1 MHRVKRIILYAILPA
16 FAALL
21 AVVPAG
27 AQAPPDIDSC
37 RNVWTNTTHSL
48 DDRAKALSYVLYAD
62 TSPDALEKAWLLLGK
77 GKADPD
83 DPVWKRAYAA
93 DAMVRARRTG
103 QHDDHEGAAK
113 WFAIAAE
120 RYKAIGNKRFET
132 EAQRWC
138 GYALNNLGRFREAAP
153 RLMAAER
160 GYKELKDSTGI
171 TDVCCSLGYAFITQ
185 GSYDLAKAQFLRGL
199 SYSHGRDDQWEFT
212 MLYKIA
218 ECEFDGGRYDSA
230 RVYLDRARYFMQ
242 HHEVEDYDNTV
253 MSLEADFALREKRC
267 DEALTVY
274 RTILDTMRK
283 KDFMADRIA
292 SEMLFVADA
301 QACARQYEQTYRTAH
316 DALLIAQR
324 IGMLELQERALRIM
338 ANAKEALGEPEEALR
353 LQKRMVA
360 VRDSIAHNESL
371 SVLSSSLLGMEVEQQ
386 LRADSLSAAL
396 AISEARATADRS
408 RTQRIILIS
417 LTALILV
424 IAALLVNRYRL
435 KRRLQVEQLRTRL
448 ARDLHDDI
456 GGTLSSISILS
467 NVVKK
472 RAEASGDA
480 DAAASMEKISER
492 SQRLMRDMSDIV
504 WSVDPG
510 KDSVT
515 DLIGRMREFGTSVL
529 EPKGIAFHFNA
540 PENVL
545 TRELSVEVKKNLYL
559 IFKEAVNNAAKHA
572 GARSVFVEVSM
583 NARALHVQVDDDGSG
598 MRTDAPVTGHGGNG
612 LRNMRARAEEIG
624 ALFSTGISDRGG
636 VRVAVELVMN

>member
-1 MHRVKRIILYAILPA
+1 
-16 FAALL
+16 
-21 AVVPAG
+21 
-27 AQAPPDIDSC
+27 
-37 RNVWTNTTHSL
+37 
-48 DDRAKALSYVLYAD
+48 
-62 TSPDALEKAWLLLGK
+62 
-77 GKADPD
+77 
-83 DPVWKRAYAA
+83 
-93 DAMVRARRTG
+93 
-103 QHDDHEGAAK
+103 
-113 WFAIAAE
+113 
-120 RYKAIGNKRFET
+120 
-132 EAQRWC
+132 
-138 GYALNNLGRFREAAP
+138 
-153 RLMAAER
+153 MAAER

-171 TDVCCSLGYAFITQ
+171 TDVCCSLGYAFVTQ
-185 GSYDLAKAQFLRGL
+185 ENYDLAKTQFLRGL

-230 RVYLDRARYFMQ
+230 RVYLQHARNFMQ
-242 HHEVEDYDNTV
+242 HHDVDDYDDTV
-253 MSLEADFALREKRC
+253 MGLEADFALRDKRC

-274 RTILDTMRK
+274 RTILDKMRK
-283 KDFMADRIA
+283 EGYTADRIG
-292 SEMLFVADA
+292 SQMLYVAGAHTCA
-301 QACARQYEQTYRTAH
+301 QEHDKAYRMAH
-316 DALLIAQR
+316 DALLIAER
-324 IGMLELQERALRIM
+324 TGMLELQVRALRIM
-338 ANAKEALGEPEEALR
+338 ANAKEEIGDPGEALR

-360 VRDSIAHNESL
+360 LRDSLERNESL
-371 SVLSSSLLGMEVEQQ
+371 SVLSSSLLGMEMEEQ
-386 LRADSLSAAL
+386 LRADSLTAAF

-408 RTQRIILIS
+408 RTQRIILIG
-417 LTALILV
+417 LTVLVLV

-480 DAAASMEKISER
+480 DSAASMAKISER

-510 KDSVT
+510 RDSMA
-515 DLIGRMREFGTSVL
+515 DLVGRMREFGGAVL

-545 TRELSVEVKKNLYL
+545 ARDLSVEVKKNLYL

-572 GARSVFVEVSM
+572 GARSVFVDVSM
-583 NARALHVQVDDDGSG
+583 NARSLHVQVEDDGMG
-598 MRTDAPVTGHGGNG
+598 MRTEAPVTGHGGNG

-624 ALFSTGISDRGG
+624 ALFSTGTSDRGG